1 MRVVPAP
8 VVARY
13 GFERAAFVFF
23 LIGVG
28 VGPAVGIANVALALC
43 LAATIAWRL
52 GAWRAGGDFLGPFR
66 KRSPLHGPIGAFV
79 LLSVFSCFFST
90 LPSRSIW
97 ELKGFGTFLLLPFAV
112 ALLRD
117 VEDVH
122 LVLDAWR
129 ITALYMILRGVTE
142 YLSGSDNLD
151 ARLRGGMT
159 TYMTYAGLLTLY
171 SLALFSR
178 GLSRA
183 KGPASRAADLLVAGF
198 GMVAVALT
206 LTRSAYLGLTVGV
219 VTLLLASRPR
229 LVFAVPIVAG
239 LFFLAMPAAVKER
252 ALSSFDPNDETMRD
266 RLVMWRAATAMIA
279 DRPLFGVGPGR
290 VKELYPVYRRPGFVD
305 PRAGHLHDNVLMIA
319 AETGIASALVYLGFL
334 YAFFRNAWRRCRR
347 YVRAPHLSIAR
358 GSLAALAAVTAAGL
372 FEYNFGDVEVLM
384 ATLVLAALPFALPE
398 EEMASIPS

>member
-1 MRVVPAP
+1 
-8 VVARY
+8 
-13 GFERAAFVFF
+13 
-23 LIGVG
+23 
-28 VGPAVGIANVALALC
+28 
-43 LAATIAWRL
+43 
-52 GAWRAGGDFLGPFR
+52 
-66 KRSPLHGPIGAFV
+66 
-79 LLSVFSCFFST
+79 
-90 LPSRSIW
+90 
-97 ELKGFGTFLLLPFAV
+97 V

>member
-1 MRVVPAP
+1 
-8 VVARY
+8 
-13 GFERAAFVFF
+13 
-23 LIGVG
+23 
-28 VGPAVGIANVALALC
+28 
-43 LAATIAWRL
+43 
-52 GAWRAGGDFLGPFR
+52 
-66 KRSPLHGPIGAFV
+66 
-79 LLSVFSCFFST
+79 
-90 LPSRSIW
+90 
-97 ELKGFGTFLLLPFAV
+97 V

-129 ITALYMILRGVTE
+129 ITALYMILRGLAE

-151 ARLRGGMT
+151 ARLTGGMT

-171 SLALFSR
+171 SLALLSR

-183 KGPASRAADLLVAGF
+183 RGAASRAADLLVSAF
-198 GMVAVALT
+198 GMVAVTLT
-206 LTRSAYLGLTVGV
+206 LTRSSYLGLAAGV
-219 VTLLLASRPR
+219 VVLLLASRPR
-229 LVFAVPIVAG
+229 LVLAVPVLAA
-239 LFFLAMPAAVKER
+239 LFFLAMPAAVKQR

-319 AETGIASALVYLGFL
+319 AETGIASALAYLAFL

-347 YVRAPHLSIAR
+347 YAGAPHLSVAR

-384 ATLVLAALPFALPE
+384 ATLVLAALPFALPSE
-398 EEMASIPS
+398 QAAERPA